1 MTNIASISFAY
12 ETLHSTHAR
21 LIATVATDSADFI
34 EEVLI
39 DRHLGHAT
47 RHGQLTR
54 FEETLKVFRL
64 LTNTSLPPPTNAEA
78 LRMATNAVRA
88 DLDTHRSGFEAT
100 ARSLMADA
108 LPAGVPLTVA
118 SLVAEEDRLE
128 LRMMQQ
134 QAAIA
139 TATVELRAATARLD
153 FVRGVRRNATCL
165 EAIVAGRKKRK
176 HG

>member
-12 ETLHSTHAR
+12 EILHSTHAR

-47 RHGQLTR
+47 RHGQQTR

-118 SLVAEEDRLE
+118 SLAAEEDRLE

-153 FVRGVRRNATCL
+153 FIRGVRRNATCL